1 MVAGGEAFGSPF
13 GPCADSD
20 QSQLRRCLDGA
31 FAMEGN
37 TLGSGDGIV
46 SLDGGIVDG
55 ESEDESEHF

>member
-1 MVAGGEAFGSPF
+1 MASAKHFGF
-13 GPCADSD
+13 VLGTCLDGHE
-20 QSQLRRCLDGA
+20 SQLRRCLDGA

-46 SLDGGIVDG
+46 SLDGGIVDC